1 MIRIHNENTGWTGR
15 ERTDSDLITLQDG
28 EVKLQVIK
36 HDRPNHNT
44 ETQRLIKLPP
54 AIDLDELTYTEG
66 WDVQDLT
73 EQEIIDRRNSEAD
86 ARDQEIDTQLVKEKM
101 RSEVIDLEDNVDKYL
116 TLYPYYRV
124 GILYEIY
131 DIFQYENELY
141 EVIQAH
147 TSQSD
152 WNPDELPALYRR
164 LRITIEEWVQP
175 QGAHDAYNTGDRVT
189 WNGSTWESEIDNN
202 VWEPGVTGWKI
213 I

>member
-1 MIRIHNENTGWTGR
+1 MIRIHNKNTGWTGR

-36 HDRPNHNT
+36 HDRPNYNP
-44 ETQRLIKLPP
+44 ETQRLVKLPP
-54 AIDLDELTYTEG
+54 AIDLDELTYTEV
-66 WDVQDLT
+66 WQVVDYT
-73 EQEIIDRRNSEAD
+73 EQEIADRRNLEAD

-101 RSEVIDLEDNVDKYL
+101 RSEVVDLEDNVDKYL

-124 GILYEIY
+124 GVSYEID

-141 EVIQAH
+141 EVIQSH
-147 TSQSD
+147 TSQFD
-152 WNPDELPALYRR
+152 WKPDELPALYRK

-175 QGAHDAYNTGDRVT
+175 QGAHDSYNTGDRVT

-202 VWEPGVTGWKI
+202 VWEPGVHGWKI